1 MSDPDV
7 ARHMELVRELSREV
21 LHRAS
26 PHSTKRN
33 PEWWRGDAPT
43 PARQALHE
51 RITAELLEEAPAVE
65 FSKLVLVM
73 AGPPGAGKG
82 SIRRHILGEDE
93 EKFLVVDADKFKE
106 KLLEAAVADGS
117 FDAWIKPQE
126 IRELEARGEVFYPL
140 EFAALV
146 HEESSYL
153 ATQLRDDEMERGTNI
168 VIDTVLADP
177 AKAVALGEQL
187 EAAGYGVRVVDVEVS
202 YEVSEAR
209 IRQRWEER
217 YTEAVAGK
225 DVLGGRWVPSTYAR
239 EVYAGPGCSSM
250 PRESARRLAE
260 ECQAVT
266 HYRVYF
272 TSPEEAK
279 KVKAVPTLE
288 VNQARN
294 MSDEVPRAL
303 RDVAPSKQ
311 SPARPTKPAAP
322 APPPRRALPTERS
335 AGPERG

>member
-1 MSDPDV
+1 
-7 ARHMELVRELSREV
+7 MELVRELSREV
-21 LHRAS
+21 LHRDS
-26 PHSTKRN
+26 KHSTKRN
-33 PEWWRGDAPT
+33 PQWWRGGMPT
-43 PARQALHE
+43 PAREALHE
-51 RITAELLEEAPAVE
+51 RITAELLAEVPTVE
-65 FSKLVLVM
+65 FSRLALVM

-117 FDAWIKPQE
+117 FEDWIKPDE

-153 ATQLRDDEMERGTNI
+153 ATQLRDDEMERGTNL

-187 EAAGYGVRVVDVEVS
+187 EAAGYGVRVVDVEVP

-209 IRQRWEER
+209 IRQRWKER
-217 YTEAVAGK
+217 YAEAVAGR

-239 EVYAGPGCSSM
+239 EVYAGPGRSSM

-279 KVKAVPTLE
+279 KVTAVPTLE
-288 VNQARN
+288 VNQARS
-294 MSDEVPRAL
+294 MSDDVPRPL
-303 RDVAPSKQ
+303 RNLDPPKQ
-311 SPARPTKPAAP
+311 APARPAKPSGAT
-322 APPPRRALPTERS
+322 PPTSRRALPTERS
-335 AGPERG
+335 ASPERD

>member
-1 MSDPDV
+1 
-7 ARHMELVRELSREV
+7 MELVRELSREV
-21 LHRAS
+21 LHRDS

-33 PEWWRGDAPT
+33 PQWWRGDMPT
-43 PARQALHE
+43 PAREALHE
-51 RITAELLEEAPAVE
+51 RITAELLAEAPKVE
-65 FSKLVLVM
+65 FNRLALVM

-82 SIRRHILGEDE
+82 SIRKEILGDAE
-93 EKFLVVDADKFKE
+93 EQFLVVDADKFKE
-106 KLLEAAVADGS
+106 KLLEAAVEDGS
-117 FDAWIKPQE
+117 FEEWIKPKE

-153 ATQLRDDEMERGTNI
+153 ATQLRDDEMERGRNL

-187 EAAGYGVRVVDVEVS
+187 EAAGYGVRVVDVEVP

-239 EVYAGPGCSSM
+239 EVYAGPGRSSM

-279 KVKAVPTLE
+279 KAAATPTLE
-288 VNQARN
+288 VNQARD
-294 MSDEVPRAL
+294 MEDEVPRAL
-303 RDVAPSKQ
+303 RDVKK
-311 SPARPTKPAAP
+311 PAGGRMKPPTPPRPTTA
-322 APPPRRALPTERS
+322 PRRTPPTKGRS
-335 AGPERG
+335 GPERD